1 MRSLYESLK
10 IWIAGKSVAQVGET
24 DQSCRSRDPVQYIGC
39 KIGIPDCFQACI
51 SFSAFSACLAA
62 EQASF
67 FFSAFTAFLAGTEQA
82 HR

>member
-1 MRSLYESLK
+1 MRSLYESAK
-10 IWIAGKSVAQVGET
+10 IRIVTEVGET
-24 DQSCRSRDPVQYIGC
+24 DQSCRRDPVQYIGC

-67 FFSAFTAFLAGTEQA
+67 FFSAFTAFLAGAEQA